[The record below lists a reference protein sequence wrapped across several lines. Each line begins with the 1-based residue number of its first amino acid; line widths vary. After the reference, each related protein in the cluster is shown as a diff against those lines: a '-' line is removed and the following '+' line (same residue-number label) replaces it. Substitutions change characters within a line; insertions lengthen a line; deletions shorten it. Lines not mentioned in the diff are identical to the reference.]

1 LTMGQ
6 QSWIRLLNID
16 HYQVMAET
24 AASLVRGFEV
34 EAAGESVRR
43 SECRTTATN

>member
-1 LTMGQ
+1 MRQ

-16 HYQVMAET
+16 HCPVIAET

-34 EAAGESVRR
+34 EAAVGSARK
-43 SECRTTATN
+43 SERRTTEAN